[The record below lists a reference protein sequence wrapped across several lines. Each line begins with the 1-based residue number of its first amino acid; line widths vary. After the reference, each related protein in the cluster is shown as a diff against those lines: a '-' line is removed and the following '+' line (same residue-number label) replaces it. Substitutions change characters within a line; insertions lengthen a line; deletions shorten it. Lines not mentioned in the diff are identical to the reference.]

1 MNSKNSE
8 TSLVMIDFGLSFQ
21 EGSAEDKGVDLY
33 VLERA
38 LLSTHPN
45 TEWLFQEICD
55 SYKKASG
62 SLASEIVKKFE
73 DIRMRGRKR
82 TMVG

>member
-1 MNSKNSE
+1 M
-8 TSLVMIDFGLSFQ
+8 
-21 EGSAEDKGVDLY
+21 DLY

-45 TEWLFQEICD
+45 TEWMFGEITQGY
-55 SYKKASG
+55 SEASAG
-62 SLASEIVKKFE
+62 ATADVIKKFE

>member
-1 MNSKNSE
+1 M
-8 TSLVMIDFGLSFQ
+8 
-21 EGSAEDKGVDLY
+21 
-33 VLERA
+33 LERA

-45 TEWLFQEICD
+45 TEWLFQEITAG
-55 SYKKASG
+55 YKEASDPRG
-62 SLASEIVKKFE
+62 TVEVIKKFE

>member
-1 MNSKNSE
+1 MDSNNSDI
-8 TSLVMIDFGLSFQ
+8 SLVMIDFGLSFQ

-55 SYKKASG
+55 SYKKSSG
-62 SLASEIVKKFE
+62 SQAGEIVKKFE